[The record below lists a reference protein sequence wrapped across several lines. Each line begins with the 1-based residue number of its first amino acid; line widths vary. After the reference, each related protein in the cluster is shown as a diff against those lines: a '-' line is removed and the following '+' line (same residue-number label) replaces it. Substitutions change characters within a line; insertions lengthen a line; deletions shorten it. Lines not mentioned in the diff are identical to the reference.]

1 MLSEPRGLGGAPQ
14 FSVLLPTHNRA
25 DVLEVAIRSVLAQ
38 TLENFELLV
47 VGDGCTDHSK
57 DVVAGMQDARI
68 RWFDL
73 PKAPHFGYANRNR
86 ALRKARGTYVAYM
99 QHDDLWFPDH
109 LELLARALDNSDV
122 EFAYTLPL
130 WIAPDGGLAPLDFDL
145 NDPDARD
152 TFLRMQRNVI
162 PSNCVAHRRD
172 CLDHHGY
179 WNEDLPNC
187 GDWDLWARIIRGGG
201 RRNVGVVRV
210 PTGLHFQAIWR
221 TGDAIPEL
229 RVWNAVHKVP
239 WALPPTMRLPGPDGV
254 SQQQAVWK
262 RLVESPDWIRN
273 LRESLPFARSRF
285 RMYSWIGNLQER
297 LRYTWSRLRMVPWIR
312 NLRESLRYA
321 GSRVP

>member
-1 MLSEPRGLGGAPQ
+1 MSREVWRTPL

-38 TLENFELLV
+38 TLEDFELLV

-86 ALRKARGTYVAYM
+86 ALREARGTYVAYM
-99 QHDDLWFPDH
+99 AHDDLWFPDH
-109 LELLARALDNSDV
+109 LELLARALENSDV

-145 NDPDARD
+145 NDPDTRD
-152 TFLRMQRNVI
+152 TFLRMQRNAI

-172 CLDHHGY
+172 CLDRYGY
-179 WNEDLPNC
+179 WNEDLPTC

-201 RRNVGVVRV
+201 QRKVGFVRV
-210 PTGLHFQAIWR
+210 PSGLHFRAIWR
-221 TGDAIPEL
+221 TEADAGPPEL
-229 RVWNAVHKVP
+229 HVWNAMHKVP
-239 WALPPTMRLPGPDGV
+239 GALPPTMRLAGPDGA

-273 LRESLPFARSRF
+273 LRESLPYAWLRF
-285 RMYSWIGNLQER
+285 RMVSWI
-297 LRYTWSRLRMVPWIR
+297 LRTLR
-312 NLRESLRYA
+312 
-321 GSRVP
+321 G